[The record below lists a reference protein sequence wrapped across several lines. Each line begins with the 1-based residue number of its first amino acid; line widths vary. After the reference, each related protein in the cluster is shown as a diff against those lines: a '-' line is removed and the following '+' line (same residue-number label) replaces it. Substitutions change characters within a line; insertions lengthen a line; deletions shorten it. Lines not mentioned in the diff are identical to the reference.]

1 MLYASLYPEKV
12 NKLISLDVAKPFAVS
27 MEKLPGIM
35 KTIMDQMIEFS
46 EAEPI
51 TVTYEQARET
61 LIDNYKGSINEKAAD
76 ILLVR
81 ALKKTGEDAYEFSND
96 MRILLRTLTLSEDQI
111 KILVRN
117 ITCPFLI
124 IRAKNGLKNFSE
136 ELLREYLDIYRSN
149 SQDFRYVEIEGTHHV
164 HLTHPERVALHIRQF
179 IMPLLSSKL

>member
-81 ALKKTGEDAYEFSND
+81 ALKKTGEDAYEF
-96 MRILLRTLTLSEDQI
+96 
-111 KILVRN
+111 
-117 ITCPFLI
+117 
-124 IRAKNGLKNFSE
+124 
-136 ELLREYLDIYRSN
+136 
-149 SQDFRYVEIEGTHHV
+149 
-164 HLTHPERVALHIRQF
+164 
-179 IMPLLSSKL
+179 